1 MYSNERVSRFET
13 EEEKEEVKTTLRLDG
28 DVNAGIDNLLKI
40 VNRDRYNDGR
50 KKVSKNSLL
59 NAMLKRSLDI
69 WFICDEL

>member
-28 DVNAGIDNLLKI
+28 DINAGIDNLLKI
-40 VNRDRYNDGR
+40 VNKDRYNDGR
-50 KKVSKNSLL
+50 KTVSKNSLL
-59 NAMLKRSLDI
+59 NALLKRGLDI